1 MINLLALPLLAGL
14 NLQSGDTSDPVAVT
28 GGFEAGVCAWPSVVS
43 LLTESGVRCSAVL
56 VHPRVVL
63 TAAHCLSID
72 PVARFGFG
80 ESDVAGSPPVRTAVP
95 SECVAHPDFDLGSLE
110 ADVAFCVLP
119 EPVDDVPIIPILEE
133 ERQDLV
139 VPGRP
144 VTMIGFGSTFA
155 LGRGESTGSGFKK
168 FVGGTIDLV
177 EPYPF
182 VLIGSET
189 GSDGP
194 CFGDSGGPT
203 MMQLDDGT
211 WRVIGVASTLYDP
224 GDLPPPVLEGN
235 FCGTGGAYTG
245 VAGFVPWLEAA
256 SGFDLAPCADSG
268 LDGECLCGAA
278 DPARAD
284 GDWEQGCAQQR
295 RSSCEPGAEGTSTGT
310 DGDTTAAT
318 DTSASSSGRDGATGG
333 EGTAGGARPGS
344 SSGGASASAGASS
357 ADASGKADDASDE
370 GGCAVR
376 GSPRTTGGDAA
387 AIAALFGLL
396 IARRKKRPRPN
407 ALARRQESVR

>member
-1 MINLLALPLLAGL
+1 MNVVINLLALPLLAGL

-28 GGFEAGVCAWPSVVS
+28 GGFEAGECAWPSVVS
-43 LLTESGVRCSAVL
+43 LLTESGVRCAAVL

-80 ESDVAGSPPVRTAVP
+80 ESDVGGSPPVRTAVP
-95 SECVAHPDFDLGSLE
+95 SECVAHPDFDLDSFQ

-119 EPVDDVPIIPILEE
+119 EPVDDVPIVPILEE

-235 FCGTGGAYTG
+235 FCGAGGAYTG
-245 VAGFVPWLEAA
+245 VAGFLPWLEAA

-268 LDGECLCGAA
+268 LDGDCLCGAA
-278 DPARAD
+278 DPGVAE
-284 GDWEQGCAQQR
+284 GSWERGCGVAQ
-295 RSSCEPGAEGTSTGT
+295 RSSCDPDSEGTSTGPDT
-310 DGDTTAAT
+310 DGDADSAG
-318 DTSASSSGRDGATGG
+318 DASSSGSGANETGAG
-333 EGTAGGARPGS
+333 AGTSGDSMGSDS
-344 SSGGASASAGASS
+344 SSSVGGVSASQGASSDDANGDDAGASEGS
-357 ADASGKADDASDE
+357 A
-370 GGCAVR
+370 GCAVHR
-376 GSPRTTGGDAA
+376 SRRAPGGSGAA
-387 AIAALFGLL
+387 LLLLFGLF
-396 IARRKKRPRPN
+396 AAGRRTRT
-407 ALARRQESVR
+407 